1 MPQTYY
7 VGSRSPFVTLVAW
20 AFIVVAALASASA
33 LVQSAQVASV
43 MPQWQ
48 ALATATLPAAM
59 PAVTAFL
66 LKYLPW
72 LMGAGFVVSLAL
84 LACAVGLLMRLEW
97 ARRTA
102 IGLLGLA
109 IAANLGGLWLQ
120 HEVLHALVSAT
131 LSGAALPQAAAGM
144 FGGFATATQVM
155 GMLVTL
161 ACCVGLGW
169 LIRRLMSD
177 VIRQE
182 FA

>member
-1 MPQTYY
+1 MPQTLY

-43 MPQWQ
+43 LPQWR
-48 ALATATLPAAM
+48 AAGSVAM
-59 PAVTAFL
+59 PTATAFL

-72 LMGAGFVVSLAL
+72 LMGAGVVVSLAL
-84 LACAVGLLMRLEW
+84 LVCAVGLLMRMEW

-102 IGLLGLA
+102 MVLLALA

-120 HEVLHALVSAT
+120 HEVVRALLRVT
-131 LSGAALPQAAAGM
+131 LQGSTIPQAAAGM
-144 FGGFATATQVM
+144 FDGFATATQVM
-155 GMLVTL
+155 GVLFTL
-161 ACCVGLGW
+161 ACCVGLAW
-169 LIRRLMSD
+169 LIRRLNSD
-177 VIRQE
+177 VVRQE

>member
-20 AFIVVAALASASA
+20 AFIVVAALASVSA
-33 LVQSAQVASV
+33 LVQAAQVDSVLPQWRAAAV
-43 MPQWQ
+43 MP
-48 ALATATLPAAM
+48 AA
-59 PAVTAFL
+59 TAFL
-66 LKYLPW
+66 LEYLPW
-72 LMGAGFVVSLAL
+72 LMGAGVAASLAL

-102 IGLLGLA
+102 IVLLALA

-120 HEVLHALVSAT
+120 HEVVQALVDVA
-131 LSGAALPQAAAGM
+131 LSRAPMPSAAAGL

-155 GMLVTL
+155 STLFTL

-177 VIRQE
+177 VVRQE

>member
-1 MPQTYY
+1 MPQTFY
-7 VGSRSPFVTLVAW
+7 VGSRSPFITVVAW

-33 LVQSAQVASV
+33 LVQSAQVDSVLPQWRAGASMATV
-43 MPQWQ
+43 MP
-48 ALATATLPAAM
+48 AA
-59 PAVTAFL
+59 TAFL
-66 LKYLPW
+66 LNYLPW

-102 IGLLGLA
+102 IGLLALA

-120 HEVLHALVSAT
+120 HEVVQALVTVT
-131 LSGAALPQAAAGM
+131 LNHAPLPSAAAGM

-155 GMLVTL
+155 STLFTL

-177 VIRQE
+177 VVRQE